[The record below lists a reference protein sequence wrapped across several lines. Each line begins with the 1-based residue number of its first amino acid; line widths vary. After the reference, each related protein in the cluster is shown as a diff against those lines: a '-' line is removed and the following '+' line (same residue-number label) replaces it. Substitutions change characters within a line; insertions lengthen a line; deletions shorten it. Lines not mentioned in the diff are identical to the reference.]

1 MIQSLP
7 VIMSPTIPSWTAP
20 PRSTTGGK
28 QPGKV
33 PTVSLNLGASSDD
46 SSGSGDDSD
55 SDSSDV
61 GSENATMSEV
71 DMSRSRNQIGRK
83 TARRRN
89 SKTESIGG
97 KRPAGP
103 TAGKTLPDSIRQPGM
118 DSHARKTSTA
128 QYCNLMTSGQ
138 VTELPRRY
146 KGMVLSS
153 SPVVVKINIP
163 AYLLPTLAAATQAA
177 ERTRASQSSKS
188 FSRGGY
194 KGDSSDDDR
203 AMDVDAPSGAE
214 KEKSHDSSRPTL
226 KDVQGRSSRLQ
237 EIPLSP
243 PRTKS
248 LSKRGRSYSSNESES
263 DDRKKPKGSTKELK
277 EKSSF
282 DITHSDKK
290 RLLDKSAALNTD
302 TKRGQTS
309 TTSSRARSDTAE
321 EKSYRTDRGDEKR
334 GSETSIRGKSS
345 QSLSPV
351 LDRNKGKNRR
361 PSYHSADEASDD
373 SRKDRRRSK
382 DTKQNNDHTETGRS
396 RLESKDVTSRAEN
409 GQGRKRD
416 ISRDRVSDVPD
427 ARRKV
432 KEENAKE
439 SKEKTTN
446 IEKPTSSSASKDRRL
461 SKDEDVSVS
470 SRAGPKNE
478 PKSDRT
484 GSAAA
489 PGSPGRRSAR
499 DAPKETKSRGEKE
512 SRDAA
517 APSGQRST
525 NSTKDRA
532 RGRSRTPSRTRS
544 RSRSPRRYDRNRS
557 PSRNDARDGKSN
569 RDRREYDDDRS
580 SRRKRDGS
588 RDRNDRSGRGR
599 SRDRFGRDRSRD
611 KSTDRNRD
619 RSPARGTSRERSR
632 DRKRAR
638 SRSRERGD
646 GRKETDRRARETSA
660 TPSSSN
666 AAASRPETRTD
677 ARPDSRPD
685 TKSQPPHQDST
696 KNASGR
702 RDSESKHGASTTTSN
717 PPRPPPPTIKEEP
730 PVQPPPP
737 TTAPPDTI
745 SRSGV
750 TGVVKETIVKRVSIE
765 DYQRKKTNLAA
776 TDKVD
781 TPKAASD
788 SPALANAVVAT
799 GKPPIIAKESTQKPV
814 NTEQKSSSTSS
825 SKLSSETAKK
835 IADYHNT
842 FNMRRAAGITFKHN
856 ADDTLKNQSN
866 AKLGAIQYFLSAIEF
881 IAAFHANDK
890 YHNLLNPGRQDVA
903 VKASINS
910 WDTMRQFIHAL
921 TNQCH
926 SNRLAGLDG
935 VSALMEVLVYYKVY
949 SYHIMNLRKEML
961 KSGQFK
967 SKGAPKDENG
977 VAPMVSIPQ
986 EMANRMLQNVED
998 WAHIQ
1003 KRMDDCRQWLT
1014 PDIAQKQFPQT
1025 FEKWCIHPDQIG
1037 QQQHHPFDG
1046 FVSGTNIQKIHWP
1059 LGMHLHLHELMA
1071 FVESALEEYQ
1081 KRNGLEH
1088 TK

>member
-1 MIQSLP
+1 SPPTPPLEEIRKSIEMIQSLP

-20 PRSTTGGK
+20 SRNTTGGK

-46 SSGSGDDSD
+46 SSGSGEDSD
-55 SDSSDV
+55 SGSSDV

-71 DMSRSRNQIGRK
+71 DISRSRKQIGRK
-83 TARRRN
+83 TSRGGK
-89 SKTESIGG
+89 SKSESIGS

-118 DSHARKTSTA
+118 DSHARKTSTV
-128 QYCNLMTSGQ
+128 QYCNLMSSGQ

-146 KGMVLSS
+146 KGMLLSS

-188 FSRGGY
+188 FPRGGY
-194 KGDSSDDDR
+194 RGDSSDDDR
-203 AMDVDAPSGAE
+203 AMDLDAPSGAE
-214 KEKSHDSSRPTL
+214 KEKAQDSSRPTL

-237 EIPLSP
+237 ETPSSPL
-243 PRTKS
+243 RTKS
-248 LSKRGRSYSSNESES
+248 LSKRGRSYSSDESES
-263 DDRKKPKGSTKELK
+263 DDRKKPKGSTKDLK
-277 EKSSF
+277 EKSSLDF
-282 DITHSDKK
+282 AHSDKK
-290 RLLDKSAALNTD
+290 RLLDKSAAANTD
-302 TKRGQTS
+302 TKRGQAS
-309 TTSSRARSDTAE
+309 TTSSRARSDTVEA
-321 EKSYRTDRGDEKR
+321 ST
-334 GSETSIRGKSS
+334 RGKSS

-351 LDRNKGKNRR
+351 LDRNKDKNRR

-382 DTKQNNDHTETGRS
+382 DAKQNHDNNETGRS
-396 RLESKDVTSRAEN
+396 RLESKDVASRAET

-416 ISRDRVSDVPD
+416 TSRDRASDAPD
-427 ARRKV
+427 ARRKA
-432 KEENAKE
+432 KDENARE
-439 SKEKTTN
+439 SKEKVTN
-446 IEKPTSSSASKDRRL
+446 IEKPTSSSTNKDRRP
-461 SKDEDVSVS
+461 SKDEDVSVT
-470 SRAGPKNE
+470 SRAGPKNDA
-478 PKSDRT
+478 KSDRT
-484 GSAAA
+484 GSVAA
-489 PGSPGRRSAR
+489 PSSPGRRSAR
-499 DAPKETKSRGEKE
+499 DAPKETKSRGEKD

-517 APSGQRST
+517 ATSGQRST
-525 NSTKDRA
+525 NNTKDRV

-557 PSRNDARDGKSN
+557 PSRNDTRDGKSN

-619 RSPARGTSRERSR
+619 RSPRGTSRERSR

-638 SRSRERGD
+638 SRSRDRE

-660 TPSSSN
+660 TPS
-666 AAASRPETRTD
+666 
-677 ARPDSRPD
+677 
-685 TKSQPPHQDST
+685 
-696 KNASGR
+696 R

-745 SRSGV
+745 PRSGV

-781 TPKAASD
+781 TPKAVSD
-788 SPALANAVVAT
+788 SPALANAVVAS
-799 GKPPIIAKESTQKPV
+799 GKPPVATKESSQKPA
-814 NTEQKSSSTSS
+814 NAKQKSSSTSS
-825 SKLSSETAKK
+825 SKPSSETAKK

-967 SKGAPKDENG
+967 SKGAAKDENG